1 MLVVVVA
8 GAVIVIIVL
17 DAAAAVGAAPFEC
30 QRRRSDSIVLRQ
42 GTADAPRI
50 ARFEV
55 NKQFCKAT
63 AGAQPLSAA
72 RTARK
77 SGVRRELHLSLESEK
92 RPGAGI
98 MYIGYILKG
107 MSKLGWS
114 LSRRQEQAAPLQ
126 GIFYRVY
133 PSQVSASPFFTVHCD
148 PLATLHTCILV

>member
-17 DAAAAVGAAPFEC
+17 DAAAAAGAAPFEC

-63 AGAQPLSAA
+63 AGAQPLSVAS
-72 RTARK
+72 TATK
-77 SGVRRELHLSLESEK
+77 SGLRRELHLSLESEQ
-92 RPGAGI
+92 
-98 MYIGYILKG
+98 
-107 MSKLGWS
+107 
-114 LSRRQEQAAPLQ
+114 RQHQ
-126 GIFYRVY
+126 
-133 PSQVSASPFFTVHCD
+133 
-148 PLATLHTCILV
+148 

>member
-17 DAAAAVGAAPFEC
+17 DAAAACASAGAAPFEC

-63 AGAQPLSAA
+63 AGAQPPSAA
-72 RTARK
+72 STARK

-98 MYIGYILKG
+98 IYIEYILKG
-107 MSKLGWS
+107 ISKLGWS
-114 LSRRQEQAAPLQ
+114 LSRRQEQAAPVK
-126 GIFYRVY
+126 GIF
-133 PSQVSASPFFTVHCD
+133 
-148 PLATLHTCILV
+148 

>member
-17 DAAAAVGAAPFEC
+17 DAAAAAAAPFEC

-72 RTARK
+72 STARK
-77 SGVRRELHLSLESEK
+77 SGVRREHHLSLESEQ
-92 RPGAGI
+92 
-98 MYIGYILKG
+98 
-107 MSKLGWS
+107 
-114 LSRRQEQAAPLQ
+114 RQQQ
-126 GIFYRVY
+126 
-133 PSQVSASPFFTVHCD
+133 
-148 PLATLHTCILV
+148 